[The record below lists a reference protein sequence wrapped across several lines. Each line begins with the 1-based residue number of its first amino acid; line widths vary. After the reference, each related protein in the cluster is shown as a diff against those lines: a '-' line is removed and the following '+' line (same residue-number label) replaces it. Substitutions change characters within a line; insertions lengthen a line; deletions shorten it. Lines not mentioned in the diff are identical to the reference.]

1 VTTTTELPPLVVD
14 VTAALIVAG
23 AIATRDYQDVHHDAA
38 RARELGS
45 PDIFMNIHTTT
56 GLVSRYVTDWAG
68 PAARL
73 QRIALRLGAPNYPG
87 DVMTLTGRVL
97 ARNGTSTEIEVVG
110 RNALGDHVVATVVLA
125 VPGPDAA

>member
-1 VTTTTELPPLVVD
+1 VVD

-73 QRIALRLGAPNYPG
+73 RRIALRLGAPNYPG
-87 DVMTLTGRVL
+87 DVMTLTGRIVE
-97 ARNGTSTEIEVVG
+97 RTSTGAEIEVVG
-110 RNALGDHVVATVVLA
+110 RNALGDHVVATVVVGLPA
-125 VPGPDAA
+125 QDPA